1 MDFNRALQEYPEP
14 SKKLVAYPHGG
25 DCWCELRNKRC
36 DCPNQLPPLGHT
48 ASNKFSKYSNPLCV
62 CMCVCVCVFCCV
74 FFCFA
79 FLNIIESPPKP

>member
-48 ASNKFSKYSNPLCV
+48 ASNKFSKYSNPVCV
-62 CMCVCVCVFCCV
+62 WVCVCVCVLLCV
-74 FFCFA
+74 LLLCLFKY
-79 FLNIIESPPKP
+79 N